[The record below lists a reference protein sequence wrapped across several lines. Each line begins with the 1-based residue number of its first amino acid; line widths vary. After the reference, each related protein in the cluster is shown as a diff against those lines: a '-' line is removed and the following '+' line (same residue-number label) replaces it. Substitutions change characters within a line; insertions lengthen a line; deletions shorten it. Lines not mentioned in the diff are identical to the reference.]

1 MTSQQFVRSVG
12 GDLVSS
18 VITNTDTMRIE
29 MLRRV
34 STPRMHWHF
43 RQPEL
48 TLFWFRHGAENLHA
62 TIDGRSVT
70 YRFSGKSNLAL
81 FPSCADIQGEWT
93 VGPSLDYT
101 VVFLDPTFVTAR
113 LKANIDS
120 PLVGFCHEA
129 LTRGLAELCREAATP
144 DNVFGLFAEGWGNQA
159 LAHLARATRTV
170 SDLGAR
176 HGGLSIRTL
185 RVLEEY
191 VRANLAQ
198 SICLADLC
206 QIADL
211 SKRHFLRAFS
221 ESVGTTP
228 HRYVLGLRIEDAKCR
243 LKDTDESL
251 TNVALASGFSHSQH
265 FSTTFR
271 NATGMTPSA
280 FRQRHSQ

>member
-1 MTSQQFVRSVG
+1 M
-12 GDLVSS
+12 
-18 VITNTDTMRIE
+18 
-29 MLRRV
+29 
-34 STPRMHWHF
+34 
-43 RQPEL
+43 
-48 TLFWFRHGAENLHA
+48 
-62 TIDGRSVT
+62 
-70 YRFSGKSNLAL
+70 
-81 FPSCADIQGEWT
+81 
-93 VGPSLDYT
+93 
-101 VVFLDPTFVTAR
+101 
-113 LKANIDS
+113 
-120 PLVGFCHEA
+120 
-129 LTRGLAELCREAATP
+129 
-144 DNVFGLFAEGWGNQA
+144 
-159 LAHLARATRTV
+159 
-170 SDLGAR
+170 
-176 HGGLSIRTL
+176 
-185 RVLEEY
+185 
-191 VRANLAQ
+191 RANLAQ